1 MIRRTFADLVTDL
14 RMRRTVGDK
23 PPVLLLGAGASVDS
37 GIGAMPEL
45 YRFFGCADF
54 DAFSRYIDTTT
65 AIERYRYLS
74 EFLQTR
80 KPADVTPGYQA
91 LASLCAQN
99 YFDLVLTTN
108 MDPLLDD
115 ALAAARLWRRDYLL
129 IVNGVIRPDR
139 LSPLLLGQRPRV
151 KIVKLHGDLFQRFM
165 AWTVAEM
172 ETFLTDVQPHLA
184 AAVTGRDLLVV
195 GYRHPRHS
203 SSRSRGS
210 SWLTRSPRRHS

>member
-1 MIRRTFADLVTDL
+1 MEEPCRSMIRRTFADLVTDL

-65 AIERYRYLS
+65 ATERYRYLS

-80 KPADVTPGYQA
+80 KPADVSLGYQA

-115 ALAAARLWRRDYLL
+115 ALAAARLWRRDYHYF
-129 IVNGVIRPDR
+129 V
-139 LSPLLLGQRPRV
+139 
-151 KIVKLHGDLFQRFM
+151 RFSDV
-165 AWTVAEM
+165 TVAPPVGQVESG
-172 ETFLTDVQPHLA
+172 PHRQLA
-184 AAVTGRDLLVV
+184 NQQGVRTAGEA
-195 GYRHPRHS
+195 
-203 SSRSRGS
+203 
-210 SWLTRSPRRHS
+210 RRHVCGGRRSECGA